1 MIPRQDLG
9 KRFLEGLQIGGALGE
24 LEQASQQRKAA
35 EEAKTAYATDLR
47 QVLQNPSMRAFNEF
61 ALKYPSQREV
71 IKDVA
76 GRFSQE
82 QLDSEFDVGAQI
94 AVSLENQNP
103 DVALGIVEKTI
114 QARKTAGLPT
124 TTYDQIQQILSN
136 TEDPDRIKKAQAITN
151 FSLSLLNPEKFGK
164 VVDNLSK
171 LRPEEGFRMLSVQEV
186 AAAGLPPGSYQ
197 RGPKGEI
204 KPVGREP
211 LVKVDLGQQRDTL
224 ALKELDVPRAK
235 EFSDAAA
242 SARKLA
248 NDSRI
253 ISNLLKGSGGG
264 RLIKLTTDLQRDF
277 GFDSDRVSANDLA
290 NALATR
296 GAVQIRAPGSG
307 ATSDLEFKSYLQ
319 AFPSLANSERGRE
332 LMATYAEAFAK
343 RSARLADHARKLIR
357 EDRYSE
363 EEIARFD
370 ESLGPILGEDF
381 YALARPGR
389 RQGVPQFTPQGA
401 APTAAPA
408 SAPPSDVRSRADAI
422 LRGQ

>member
-1 MIPRQDLG
+1 MVQPINYLAMMPQTNIPAAIEGFGEALQARRQ
-9 KRFLEGLQIGGALGE
+9 RI
-24 LEQASQQRKAA
+24 AA
-35 EEAKTAYATDLR
+35 EDAKAQYSTDLQ
-47 QVLQNPSMRAFNEF
+47 QVLQNPSMKAFNEF
-61 ALKYPSQREV
+61 VLKYPKQREV

-103 DVALGIVEKTI
+103 DVALNVVEKTI
-114 QARKTAGLPT
+114 QARKNAGQPT

-171 LRPEEGFRMLSVQEV
+171 LRPEEGFRMLSAKEV
-186 AAAGLPPGSYQ
+186 ADAGLPPGSYQ

-370 ESLGPILGEDF
+370 ESLGPVLGEDF

-401 APTAAPA
+401 APAA
-408 SAPPSDVRSRADAI
+408 APPSDVRSRADAI